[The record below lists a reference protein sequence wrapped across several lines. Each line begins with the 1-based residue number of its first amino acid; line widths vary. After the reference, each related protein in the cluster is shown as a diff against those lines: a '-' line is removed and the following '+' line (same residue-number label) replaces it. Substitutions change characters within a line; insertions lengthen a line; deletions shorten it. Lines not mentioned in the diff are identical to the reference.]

1 MFSIRDRVLQMNISI
16 RKEGG
21 KVQFKRKEKE
31 DGRKKIKKAANVKR
45 MEMSKL
51 RLHRCQ
57 LIIEYKQDSWIQKE
71 NQLMNR
77 YFKRQF
83 DPGMFKPEDFSKWK
97 FS

>member
-51 RLHRCQ
+51 RLHRC
-57 LIIEYKQDSWIQKE
+57 
-71 NQLMNR
+71 
-77 YFKRQF
+77 
-83 DPGMFKPEDFSKWK
+83 
-97 FS
+97 